1 MTQQAPD
8 PISLSIQGP
17 VAVMTLQNGA
27 MNAIDDAL
35 LTALAEAC
43 DEIARRPDVVVLRIR
58 SERRVFSAGADL
70 ALVDQRMRSPQGV
83 ADMVA
88 TVRLF
93 HRAYDKLVALP
104 AVTIAEIGGHALG
117 GGLELALACDF
128 RVAAHQAKLGL
139 PEARVGLLPG
149 AGGTQR
155 LTLLCGSGV
164 AARVILAGDLLDGAE
179 ALRVGLAQYA
189 VDAAELPARVD
200 ALVAQI
206 AAMSPDSLR
215 ACKACIGIAGGM
227 TPEGAKAEIDG
238 LAHLLTTGEA
248 RRRVA
253 SFLSR

>member
-1 MTQQAPD
+1 MTDAPQNPLHLVYD
-8 PISLSIQGP
+8 GA
-17 VAVMTLQNGA
+17 VATMTLQNGA

-35 LTALAEAC
+35 LSAICDVCDDLAKKP
-43 DEIARRPDVVVLRIR
+43 EIVVLRIR

-70 ALVDQRMRSPQGV
+70 ALVNERMKTQHGV
-83 ADMVA
+83 AAMVE

-104 AVTIAEIGGHALG
+104 AVVVAEIGGHALG

-128 RVAAHQAKLGL
+128 RIAAHQAKLGL
-139 PEARVGLLPG
+139 PEAKVGLLPG

-155 LTLLCGSGV
+155 LTNLCGAGV
-164 AARVILAGDLLDGAE
+164 AARVILAGDLIDGAE
-179 ALRVGLAQYA
+179 AARIGLAQYA
-189 VDAAELPARVD
+189 VDASELTARVD

-215 ACKACIGIAGGM
+215 ACKACIGVANRM
-227 TPEGAKAEIDG
+227 SAEGAKAEIDG
-238 LAHLLTTGEA
+238 LAHLLTTEEA

-253 SFLSR
+253 SFLQR

>member
-1 MTQQAPD
+1 MTPAEPAP
-8 PISLSIQGP
+8 INLSIVGA
-17 VAVMTLQNGA
+17 VATITLQNGA

-35 LTALAEAC
+35 LTALSDAC
-43 DEIARRPDVVVLRIR
+43 DELANRPDVVVLRIR

-70 ALVDQRMRSPQGV
+70 ALVDRRMRSEQGV

-139 PEARVGLLPG
+139 PEANVGLLPG

-155 LTLLCGSGV
+155 LTTLCGAGV

-179 ALRVGLAQYA
+179 AHRVGLAQYV

-200 ALVAQI
+200 ALVARI

-215 ACKACIGIAGGM
+215 ACKACIRIAAAM
-227 TPEGAKAEIDG
+227 SAEGAKAEIDG
-238 LAHLLTTGEA
+238 LADLLTTQEA
-248 RRRVA
+248 RRRVS
-253 SFLSR
+253 SFLNR